1 MFVVFNWQIFYN
13 ICECNKTIQ
22 WNLSL
27 NNVILTPCDFY
38 SGTTCFQ
45 ENVVV
50 ISANTNSL
58 FQCYST
64 FFFVAVLIF
73 GWMRVAVLVSIRY
86 DGDGFRDG
94 GLHRRLLQEL
104 LQLLLVHLTCRG
116 CDAYTTQHKPS
127 HIYRHSSWATNTHK
141 HYLTVK
147 NWDTHQQLVL
157 NGLHTL

>member
-1 MFVVFNWQIFYN
+1 MFVVFNWQIFYI
-13 ICECNKTIQ
+13 ICECNNKIQ
-22 WNLSL
+22 LNLSL
-27 NNVILTPCDFY
+27 NNVISTPCNFY
-38 SGTTCFQ
+38 SGTTCLQ

-86 DGDGFRDG
+86 DGDGLRDG

-104 LQLLLVHLTCRG
+104 LELLLVHLTCGG
-116 CDAYTTQHKPS
+116 CDAYTNKTTQ
-127 HIYRHSSWATNTHK
+127 TFTHLQTFIVANQ
-141 HYLTVK
+141 YS
-147 NWDTHQQLVL
+147 Q
-157 NGLHTL
+157 TLLDC